1 MRPWLETN
9 KNTKNKKRRI
19 QFVDE
24 VKKKYSLK
32 NLPTHLQV
40 AVIGETIFVV
50 R

>member
-19 QFVDE
+19 QRITNNS
-24 VKKKYSLK
+24 KMNSNKITK
-32 NLPTHLQV
+32 
-40 AVIGETIFVV
+40 